1 MRRRKFEDHEFIFFL
16 SSFFFLLSH
25 SVTDLAKL
33 QRQPREIARWQKA
46 QQHLMAG
53 RYASAISTYQDLLRQ
68 YPCVAQ
74 IRFEFAMAA
83 GRDLNFDEAA
93 AALEHAAMTGTND
106 VPLLVLIG
114 QEYFRLRRFD
124 RARASFQRAVAAD
137 PGSAHA
143 LLSMAAW
150 WERERRL
157 SDAMDCVQACLSVH
171 PQDPQVHYYR
181 AFLLHRQGQNDEAAA
196 ALGELNK
203 RGNFD
208 KNLKVSINHLM
219 GAVMDALGQYEEA
232 WLMLAE
238 GKALS
243 KTMTDTDALIRDYN
257 KWDRWRRDL
266 LATLTPEIIRRWRA
280 ESTSQTRLAFL
291 GGHPRSGTTLME
303 QILAAHPDIRAFDEP
318 EAFPQEILNVLCP
331 GQATRGLALADLSA
345 LPAARRTEFRSRYF
359 KSLLREVGDGN
370 TPQLLLD
377 KNPSPTN
384 SLHLWLRLF
393 PELKVIIALRDPRDV
408 VVSCYLQNLPLNPAT
423 ANFLSIERTAKHYGD
438 LMDVW
443 LRFRELGGFDWIEM
457 HYHEVIAN
465 PEAEGRRVTEFL
477 GLQWHPQQAN
487 HQDMAAKK
495 ILHSPTYFE
504 AAKPLYKKSVD
515 RWKNYA
521 FALGPT
527 QQRLAPYCRAFGY
540 GD

>member
-1 MRRRKFEDHEFIFFL
+1 
-16 SSFFFLLSH
+16 
-25 SVTDLAKL
+25 VTDIAKL
-33 QRQPREIARWQKA
+33 QRQPREITRWQKA
-46 QQHLMAG
+46 QQQLMTG
-53 RYASAISTYQDLLRQ
+53 RYASAVSAYRDLLKL
-68 YPCVAQ
+68 YPGVAQ
-74 IRFEFAMAA
+74 LWFESAMAQ
-83 GRDLNFDEAA
+83 GRDLNFDEAD
-93 AALEHAAMTGTND
+93 AALERAAAAGEHD

-137 PGSAHA
+137 PDSVHA

-157 SDAMDCVQACLSVH
+157 EEAMECVETCLSRH
-171 PQDPQVHYYR
+171 PREPQALYYR
-181 AFLLHRQGQNDEAAA
+181 AFLLNRQGKNDEAAA
-196 ALGELNK
+196 VLSVLNQH
-203 RGNFD
+203 GNFD
-208 KNLKVSINHLM
+208 TNLKVSLNHLL
-219 GAVMDALGQYEEA
+219 AVVLDAQGQYEEA
-232 WLMLAE
+232 WLMLSEA
-238 GKALS
+238 KALAR
-243 KTMTDTDALIRDYN
+243 TMTDTDALIRDYN

-280 ESTSQTRLAFL
+280 ESAAPARLAFL

-318 EAFPQEILNVLCP
+318 EAFPHEVQNVLCP
-331 GQATRGLALADLSA
+331 AQAAKGMALSELSA
-345 LPAARRTEFRSRYF
+345 LSASRRDGFRGRYF
-359 KSLLREVGDGN
+359 KSLMREVAGGN
-370 TPQLLLD
+370 AAELLLD

-423 ANFLSIERTAKHYGD
+423 ANFLSIERTAIHYRD

-457 HYHEVIAN
+457 RYHEVVAN
-465 PEAEGRRVTEFL
+465 PEREGRRVTEFL

-487 HQDMAAKK
+487 HEEVASKK

-504 AAKPLYKKSVD
+504 AARPLYKKSVD
-515 RWKNYA
+515 RWRNYE
-521 FALGPT
+521 FALAPALE
-527 QQRLAPYCRAFGY
+527 RLEPYCRAFGY
-540 GD
+540 V

>member
-1 MRRRKFEDHEFIFFL
+1 
-16 SSFFFLLSH
+16 
-25 SVTDLAKL
+25 VTELAKL
-33 QRQPREIARWQKA
+33 QRQPREVARWQKA

-53 RYASAISTYQDLLRQ
+53 RYASALSAYRDLLKQ
-68 YPCVAQ
+68 YPAVAQ
-74 IRFEFAMAA
+74 LWFEYAMAA
-83 GRDLNFDEAA
+83 GRDLNFDEAET
-93 AALEHAAMTGTND
+93 ALERAAMTDAND

-124 RARASFQRAVAAD
+124 RARASFQRAMTAD
-137 PGSAHA
+137 PDSPHA

-157 SDAMDCVQACLSVH
+157 DDAMECVEACLFSH
-171 PQDPQVHYYR
+171 PQDPQAHYYR
-181 AFLLHRQGQNDEAAA
+181 AFLLHRQGRNDKAAA
-196 ALGELNK
+196 ALNDLNK
-203 RGNFD
+203 RENFD
-208 KNLKVSINHLM
+208 TNLKVSINHLL
-219 GAVMDALGQYEEA
+219 GIVMDALGEYREA

-238 GKALS
+238 AKALA
-243 KTMTDTDALIRDYN
+243 KTMADTDALIRDYN
-257 KWDRWRRDL
+257 TWDRWRRDL
-266 LATLTPEIIRRWRA
+266 LATLTPEVIGRWRA
-280 ESTSQTRLAFL
+280 ESTSPSRLAFL

-303 QILAAHPDIRAFDEP
+303 QILAAHPEIRAFDEP
-318 EAFPQEILNVLCP
+318 EAFPQEVLNILCP
-331 GQATRGLALADLSA
+331 ANATRGLALADLNA
-345 LPAARRTEFRSRYF
+345 LPAARRTDLRSRYF
-359 KSLLREVGDGN
+359 NSLMREVPGGN
-370 TPQLLLD
+370 SPQFLLD

-423 ANFLSIERTAKHYGD
+423 ANFLSIERTAKHYAD

-457 HYHEVIAN
+457 RYHEMIAN

-487 HQDMAAKK
+487 HQDIAAKK

-515 RWKNYA
+515 RWRNYA
-521 FALGPT
+521 AALEPV

-540 GD
+540 AE

>member
-1 MRRRKFEDHEFIFFL
+1 
-16 SSFFFLLSH
+16 
-25 SVTDLAKL
+25 VTELAKL
-33 QRQPREIARWQKA
+33 QRQPREVARWQKA

-53 RYASAISTYQDLLRQ
+53 RYASALSAYRDLLKQ
-68 YPCVAQ
+68 YSGVAQ
-74 IRFEFAMAA
+74 LWFEYAMAA
-83 GRDLNFDEAA
+83 GRDLNFDEAETALERA
-93 AALEHAAMTGTND
+93 AAIGAND

-124 RARASFQRAVAAD
+124 RARASFQRAVTAD
-137 PGSAHA
+137 PDSVHA

-157 SDAMDCVQACLSVH
+157 DEAMECVEACLFSH
-171 PQDPQVHYYR
+171 PQDPQALYYR
-181 AFLLHRQGQNDEAAA
+181 AFLLHRQGRNDAAAA
-196 ALGELNK
+196 ALSDLNK

-208 KNLKVSINHLM
+208 TNLKVSINHLL
-219 GAVMDALGQYEEA
+219 GVVLDALGQYEEA

-238 GKALS
+238 AKALA
-243 KTMTDTDALIRDYN
+243 KTMADTDALIRDYN
-257 KWDRWRRDL
+257 RWDRWRRDL
-266 LATLTPEIIRRWRA
+266 LATLTPEVIGRWRA
-280 ESTSQTRLAFL
+280 ESTSPSRLAFL

-303 QILAAHPDIRAFDEP
+303 QILAAHPDVRAFDEP
-318 EAFPQEILNVLCP
+318 EAFPQEVLNVLCP
-331 GQATRGLALADLSA
+331 ANATKGLALTDLNA
-345 LPAARRTEFRSRYF
+345 LPAARRTELRGRYF
-359 KSLLREVGDGN
+359 ESLLREVTGGK

-408 VVSCYLQNLPLNPAT
+408 MVSCYLQNLPLNPAT
-423 ANFLSIERTAKHYGD
+423 ANFLSIERTAKHYAD

-443 LRFRELGGFDWIEM
+443 LRFRDLGGFDWIEM
-457 HYHEVIAN
+457 RYHEVIAN

-504 AAKPLYKKSVD
+504 AAKPLYKRSVD
-515 RWKNYA
+515 RWRNYE
-521 FALGPT
+521 FALAAV